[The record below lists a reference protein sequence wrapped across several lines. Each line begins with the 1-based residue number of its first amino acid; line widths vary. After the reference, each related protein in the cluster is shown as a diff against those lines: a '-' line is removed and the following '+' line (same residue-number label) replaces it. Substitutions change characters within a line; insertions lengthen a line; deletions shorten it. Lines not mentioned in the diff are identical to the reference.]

1 MIQNMYRVQ
10 LKMVH
15 YKTDSRYLE
24 EAYFKLEMSTIP
36 EDGKKN
42 MAVLNAMAKI
52 KRETGLDLYKFDED
66 INEKAEVNFI
76 K

>member
-1 MIQNMYRVQ
+1 MGAKKANVTFKIGEIEI
-10 LKMVH
+10 
-15 YKTDSRYLE
+15 KTTGN
-24 EAYFKLEMSTIP
+24 APTMSTIP